1 MNKANEAGNSKVNE
15 AAGNATGADAG
26 TQKTFTQ
33 EEVNNI
39 VQERLARFHAKNE
52 PTPLELKERELAA
65 RENAISCR
73 EYITEKGYPK
83 ELLEMFDT
91 SILEDF
97 KAKTAKLYEHFEIIP
112 KSEITRKIVGTGV
125 NHGTNTKG
133 NPIAEAFRRK

>member
-52 PTPLELKERELAA
+52 PTPLEL
-65 RENAISCR
+65 
-73 EYITEKGYPK
+73 T
-83 ELLEMFDT
+83 
-91 SILEDF
+91 
-97 KAKTAKLYEHFEIIP
+97 
-112 KSEITRKIVGTGV
+112 
-125 NHGTNTKG
+125 
-133 NPIAEAFRRK
+133 